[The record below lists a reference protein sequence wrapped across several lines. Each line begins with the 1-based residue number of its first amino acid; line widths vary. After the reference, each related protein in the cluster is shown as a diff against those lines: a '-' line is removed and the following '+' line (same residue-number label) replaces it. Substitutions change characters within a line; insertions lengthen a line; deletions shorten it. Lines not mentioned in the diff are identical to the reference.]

1 MNICIKI
8 RAEGRKETAMWMSV
22 DRIEDMTVILL
33 DDEEKPHPLPVDRYR
48 ALTGLPPRESDVLE
62 VTLDG
67 DLILTAAYSESETK
81 RREEAAR
88 KRLNRLF
95 GRK

>member
-1 MNICIKI
+1 
-8 RAEGRKETAMWMSV
+8 MWMSV
-22 DRIEDMTVILL
+22 DRIENETVILV
-33 DDEEKPHPLPVDRYR
+33 DDEEKIHSLPADRYQ
-48 ALTGLPPRESDVLE
+48 ALTNIPPRESDVLD

-67 DLILTAAYSESETK
+67 DVILTAVYSESETK

>member
-1 MNICIKI
+1 
-8 RAEGRKETAMWMSV
+8 MWMSV

-33 DDEEKPHPLPVDRYR
+33 DDEEKTFSLPADRYR

>member
-1 MNICIKI
+1 
-8 RAEGRKETAMWMSV
+8 MWMSV
-22 DRIEDMTVILL
+22 DRIENETVILV
-33 DDEEKPHPLPVDRYR
+33 DDEEKIHSLPADRYQ
-48 ALTGLPPRESDVLE
+48 ALTNIPPRESDVLD

-67 DLILTAAYSESETK
+67 DVILTAVYSESETK
-81 RREEAAR
+81 RRGEAAR

>member
-1 MNICIKI
+1 
-8 RAEGRKETAMWMSV
+8 MWMSV
-22 DRIEDMTVILL
+22 DRIENETVILV
-33 DDEEKPHPLPVDRYR
+33 DDEEKIHSLPADRYQ
-48 ALTGLPPRESDVLE
+48 ALTNIPPRESDVLD

-67 DLILTAAYSESETK
+67 DVIHTAVYSESETK

>member
-33 DDEEKPHPLPVDRYR
+33 DDEEKTHPLPADRYR

-67 DLILTAAYSESETK
+67 DLILTAVYSESETK